1 MTLDIYY
8 YGFYNEIL
16 LRFRPSSL
24 SRALRD
30 RDRSL
35 VCSRDDAHSR
45 SPSVVPRLMYA
56 EGIIIPLALS
66 C

>member
-24 SRALRD
+24 SRASRVIVIDLSFAAATMHTRD
-30 RDRSL
+30 R
-35 VCSRDDAHSR
+35 
-45 SPSVVPRLMYA
+45 RL
-56 EGIIIPLALS
+56 
-66 C
+66 